1 MEPGLEVMERL
12 KNLHKKLKEI
22 EPNREIPIYLTETG
36 WMGNPAFARGRK
48 KKKQETGWLELCL

>member
-1 MEPGLEVMERL
+1 MERL